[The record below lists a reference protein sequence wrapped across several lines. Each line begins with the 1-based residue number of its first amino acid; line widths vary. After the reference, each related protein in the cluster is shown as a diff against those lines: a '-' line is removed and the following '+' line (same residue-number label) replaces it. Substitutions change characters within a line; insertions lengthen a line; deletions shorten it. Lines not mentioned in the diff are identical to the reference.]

1 MLTEIELLGNS
12 RGIIIWEMHA
22 TGESAKGL
30 GWAIFIGKEFKEGE
44 SSQSLSKKLI
54 GLIIRRDSWQ
64 MFIGQ

>member
-1 MLTEIELLGNS
+1 MY
-12 RGIIIWEMHA
+12 A